1 MIVRDRILS
10 VISCPMRIFDRRS
23 HSATCFGYCTVM
35 FCLSHAQH
43 CTCHAA
49 FYYCARKFRYVHS
62 DDCSDGVRRV
72 EEVLAVMEEVVLGDE
87 FGSLQLDFCKRN
99 CHHFE
104 EGEENKLIY
113 MDLFSSYTTLLE
125 DVIEREL
132 KTRIADFD
140 MEGFLTLLMSEY
152 STSELENNEI
162 FELLLTLADFEHFK
176 DFMLGCKTASD
187 ASDLGVDFS
196 LRGHAHVAMHDTDAV
211 GGLDTGS
218 EVMDLK
224 LM

>member
-1 MIVRDRILS
+1 MYDVCVFASTCRTCIGICTPPAFSL
-10 VISCPMRIFDRRS
+10 ISMCVYIFRAHR
-23 HSATCFGYCTVM
+23 M
-35 FCLSHAQH
+35 LSHA
-43 CTCHAA
+43 
-49 FYYCARKFRYVHS
+49 YS
-62 DDCSDGVRRV
+62 EDCSDGMRRA

-87 FGSLQLDFCKRN
+87 FGALQLDFCKRN

-196 LRGHAHVAMHDTDAV
+196 LRGHAHVAMHETDATASGV
-211 GGLDTGS
+211 EMGGG
-218 EVMDLK
+218 VMDLK